1 MTLQTRRLYLNS
13 INKGIPPPKATRR
26 AAIIPT
32 IVPGNNRKYADLI
45 KEARVIELKEIGIS
59 DMRCRRSVTGGL
71 VMEIAGK
78 ESASKADILA
88 NKLRDVFH
96 GSEEVRINRPVKKAE
111 LRILGLDDSVSKCYT
126 GGFGG
131 WWLREN

>member
-1 MTLQTRRLYLNS
+1 
-13 INKGIPPPKATRR
+13 
-26 AAIIPT
+26 
-32 IVPGNNRKYADLI
+32 
-45 KEARVIELKEIGIS
+45 
-59 DMRCRRSVTGGL
+59 MRCRRSVTGGL

-111 LRILGLDDSVSKCYT
+111 LRILGLTSPNVTRAVSEAGGCAEAEISVGNIRQRTPNSNNGHRLGKMPGRGCEKDCS
-126 GGFGG
+126 
-131 WWLREN
+131 R